1 MSTLAAVNETLG
13 EIKGQLVRNNSKLD
27 GLRGVK
33 PIPSGPKDLTERE
46 RTGQTSGEAAREG
59 LKERAGAKPTGT
71 GVGGLID
78 KAPNLPIST
87 GNKLLDYSALLGLI
101 VAFRKQIA
109 DFLKGFFT
117 GITKAFEE
125 EIAAFKEL
133 VAGYTRDI
141 EKSLIT
147 GTTAG
152 FLTAQKRFNNLLDKA
167 QTRFNS
173 AINQRNV
180 EVELE
185 KTKTPKGGVPGE
197 PIPDGRRTPKGG
209 MGGVDDIGPN
219 AGRQPAAGGRGRG
232 PTRAQ
237 MLEEIKSRPQN
248 LPKGYSTKGGGVSF
262 KGKQIKNP
270 ELEKFAPKSVA
281 AAKAAVPKAAP
292 NAAPVEKFDQVKPTK
307 NTAGQKEVNRALTKL
322 KQLQRITGTNSKL
335 GKAGVLLSGF
345 FAALESLTI
354 LQDPTASL
362 EEKREALIETAAG
375 LLTGTIAGLVGASI
389 GAGVLTAITGGI
401 AAPVTIFLGS
411 VGGGILGYF
420 GGDMVGRAGAE
431 LLVRFLLSDTPVDP
445 AGMINRL
452 SAAAKTLKDKVG
464 IDAKQINK
472 GINSAIDAINPFSS
486 TPSKQTSGY
495 KPSPSRINRDLPGQ
509 ATNRRRRGLGL
520 TTVNN
525 PPQSTTVSGSGG
537 DRSIIGSTG
546 SDNLMGADALEG
558 STPSVSASG
567 PAPSGQRIA
576 AAATTQKAA
585 MVNQAARQQAAGG
598 GNNITINKGGDTT
611 LNQEGGGGGG
621 TSTPVVVVK
630 SDGDMPKIGA
640 KIAYGMGL

>member
-87 GNKLLDYSALLGLI
+87 GNKLLDYGALLGLI

-109 DFLKGFFT
+109 DFLKGFFS
-117 GITKAFEE
+117 GLTKAFEE
-125 EIAAFKEL
+125 EIAAFREL
-133 VAGYTRDI
+133 AQGYVRDF

-147 GTTAG
+147 GATAG
-152 FLTAQKRFNNLLDKA
+152 FLTAQRRFNKLLEKA
-167 QTRFNS
+167 QTRFIS
-173 AINQRNV
+173 ATKQQEI
-180 EVELE
+180 ELE

-197 PIPDGRRTPKGG
+197 PIPDGRKTPKGG

-281 AAKAAVPKAAP
+281 AAKA
-292 NAAPVEKFDQVKPTK
+292 NAAPVEKFDQVKPIK
-307 NTAGQKEVNRALTKL
+307 QTAGEKEVARAMKKL

-335 GKAGVLLSGF
+335 GKAGLLLSGF

-375 LLTGTIAGLVGASI
+375 LLTGTIAGLVGAAI
-389 GAGVLTAITGGI
+389 GAVVLTAITGGI
-401 AAPVTIFLGS
+401 AAPITGF
-411 VGGGILGYF
+411 VGAVGFGVLGYY

-445 AGMINRL
+445 AGVINRL
-452 SAAAKTLKDKVG
+452 SAVATKLKENVG
-464 IDAKQINK
+464 IDASAINK
-472 GINSAIDAINPFSS
+472 GINSAIDAINPFSLTKGDTS
-486 TPSKQTSGY
+486 SEQSGAPAKPTPS
-495 KPSPSRINRDLPGQ
+495 RRRNRDLPGGARQ
-509 ATNRRRRGLGL
+509 RRGLG
-520 TTVNN
+520 
-525 PPQSTTVSGSGG
+525 VSGSYNQPKPTTMSAGG
-537 DRSIIGSTG
+537 GTSDMGDPAAMST
-546 SDNLMGADALEG
+546 SMSPEALEG
-558 STPSVSASG
+558 SIPSVSSPG
-567 PAPSGQRIA
+567 PAAQRL
-576 AAATTQKAA
+576 AAATPTQKAA
-585 MVNQAARQQAAGG
+585 MVNQAAIQQAAAG
-598 GNNITINKGGDTT
+598 GNNITINRDGDTT
-611 LNQEGGGGGG
+611 INQEGGGGG

-630 SDGDMPKIGA
+630 TDGDMPKIGA